1 MANCGMQLLFLPL
14 IPVSGT
20 KLLICLTQRHLWRDG
35 LRIAG
40 FAPRNVLAP
49 SQGHPRKGTVG
60 LLYHVKSLR
69 SKLLSD
75 MSASRERSN
84 STWLAQM
91 ISNKGDNHVKKP
103 LQLHQT
109 HMILIYH
116 IFTQSGLFLAL
127 SLNTRFSLLSFLSFI
142 VPSSLYYKPHLSR
155 QYSCRSLRCSWSIA
169 CRRCTNYIF
178 IYDLTTGFTELGK
191 DN

>member
-1 MANCGMQLLFLPL
+1 MGCVLRVHVLNQILALSSFRVEYRVIFDRVSWVYSSFARCRISEKQFHEPIVDYLKYHCFETLYSSAYLISISWQTVGCNYCFLPL

-75 MSASRERSN
+75 MSASHERSN

-109 HMILIYH
+109 HMILI
-116 IFTQSGLFLAL
+116 
-127 SLNTRFSLLSFLSFI
+127 
-142 VPSSLYYKPHLSR
+142 
-155 QYSCRSLRCSWSIA
+155 
-169 CRRCTNYIF
+169 
-178 IYDLTTGFTELGK
+178 
-191 DN
+191 